1 MQWFTP
7 FELAWQG
14 HTVSLWRVM
23 MSPNDTDTPITN
35 TRQRLFPMTAQ
46 FSEHLLFRGE
56 KLSLC
61 TEPLAEYLET
71 GGNRIKFDAEW
82 TACWRGYV
90 GTWAIEGERLYLVK
104 LSGTSSTCAGLIKRT
119 LADLFPDYPDGVF
132 AHWYTGELRC
142 TKGQLLKYVHGG
154 YASRYEQ
161 DLFIDVVRGVVVAE
175 RVVVNGVAEPDLS
188 GQPAPIELDLED
200 L

>member
-1 MQWFTP
+1 M
-7 FELAWQG
+7 
-14 HTVSLWRVM
+14 VSLRGVM
-23 MSPNDTDTPITN
+23 MTPDDTDRPITN
-35 TRQRLFPMTAQ
+35 TRQRPTFMTAQ
-46 FSEHLLFRGE
+46 FSEHLLLRGE

-61 TEPLAEYLET
+61 TEPLAEYLAT

-90 GTWAIEGERLYLVK
+90 GTWAIEGGRLYLVK
-104 LSGTSSTCAGLIKRT
+104 LKGTSNTGAGLINRT

-161 DLFIDVVRGVVVAE
+161 DQFIDVVRGMVVAE
-175 RVVVNGVAEPDLS
+175 RLVVNGVAEPDPS
-188 GQPAPIELDLED
+188 GKPAPIELDLED